1 MLLWYI
7 VGEVNKM
14 PRKERTPFQR
24 NLETLFDEYK
34 RALFEKGLTCTRE
47 MFAQHIG
54 ATLGKFKGWMS
65 GSGEPSSEMLVKIAR
80 ASDVSV
86 DWLVGASPE
95 RKPAELVASK
105 GGLVSKIAG
114 ADSET
119 LAQMEQFFDYLQFVK
134 RRGEPASNDK

>member
-65 GSGEPSSEMLVKIAR
+65 ASTSPAVTTTTGINISATSRSSLSDDKKEKPCEESTSRGFLV
-80 ASDVSV
+80 
-86 DWLVGASPE
+86 L
-95 RKPAELVASK
+95 
-105 GGLVSKIAG
+105 
-114 ADSET
+114 
-119 LAQMEQFFDYLQFVK
+119 
-134 RRGEPASNDK
+134 